1 MARVGASGPLKLQG
15 TDLWLQQKTLNVCL
29 RVELAIAEKLLG
41 VLTNPSVLPVNQRKV
56 LFWLRRAPKSNWF
69 DLAIQICPSRRT
81 NQNAVVILGLAI
93 PAIQPR
99 INLAPVIGLVRLGD
113 PMSEPNLQEID
124 KKVTVIEAIL
134 NRLETNHIAHLEKD
148 VASLDKKVWM
158 ILGGITIQLT
168 ALLISVV
175 GAVLAF
181 IA

>member
-1 MARVGASGPLKLQG
+1 MATTKDVKRLPSGRISYRG
-15 TDLWLQQKTLNVCL
+15 ETF
-29 RVELAIAEKLLG
+29 G

-124 KKVTVIEAIL
+124 KKS
-134 NRLETNHIAHLEKD
+134 R
-148 VASLDKKVWM
+148 
-158 ILGGITIQLT
+158 
-168 ALLISVV
+168 
-175 GAVLAF
+175 
-181 IA
+181 

>member
-1 MARVGASGPLKLQG
+1 
-15 TDLWLQQKTLNVCL
+15 
-29 RVELAIAEKLLG
+29 
-41 VLTNPSVLPVNQRKV
+41 
-56 LFWLRRAPKSNWF
+56 
-69 DLAIQICPSRRT
+69 
-81 NQNAVVILGLAI
+81 
-93 PAIQPR
+93 
-99 INLAPVIGLVRLGD
+99 
-113 PMSEPNLQEID
+113 MSEPNLQEID

>member
-1 MARVGASGPLKLQG
+1 
-15 TDLWLQQKTLNVCL
+15 
-29 RVELAIAEKLLG
+29 
-41 VLTNPSVLPVNQRKV
+41 
-56 LFWLRRAPKSNWF
+56 
-69 DLAIQICPSRRT
+69 
-81 NQNAVVILGLAI
+81 
-93 PAIQPR
+93 
-99 INLAPVIGLVRLGD
+99 
-113 PMSEPNLQEID
+113 MSEPNLQEID

-168 ALLISVV
+168 ALLIAVV

>member
-1 MARVGASGPLKLQG
+1 M
-15 TDLWLQQKTLNVCL
+15 
-29 RVELAIAEKLLG
+29 
-41 VLTNPSVLPVNQRKV
+41 
-56 LFWLRRAPKSNWF
+56 
-69 DLAIQICPSRRT
+69 
-81 NQNAVVILGLAI
+81 
-93 PAIQPR
+93 
-99 INLAPVIGLVRLGD
+99 
-113 PMSEPNLQEID
+113 
-124 KKVTVIEAIL
+124 IEAIL